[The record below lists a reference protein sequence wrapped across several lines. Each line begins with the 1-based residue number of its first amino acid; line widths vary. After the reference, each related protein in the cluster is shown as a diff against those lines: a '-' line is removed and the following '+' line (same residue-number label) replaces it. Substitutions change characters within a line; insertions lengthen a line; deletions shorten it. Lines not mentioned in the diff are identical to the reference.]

1 MLNPRKILVALSD
14 LASQRSLAGALGT
27 KGHDAVFT
35 STLREAREVLG
46 KEQVAVVFCQVE
58 LEDGSFRDILASGE
72 TVRARVPVVVCS
84 PFYDKDV
91 YIDAMCRGAFDFI
104 AYPYA
109 QKEVDWILN
118 GALQNA
124 ASAVS
129 GM

>member
-14 LASQRSLAGALGT
+14 LAGQKSLAGALGT
-27 KGHDAVFT
+27 TGLDAVFT

-58 LEDGSFRDILASGE
+58 LEDGSFRDILDSGE
-72 TVRARVPVVVCS
+72 TSRHRVPVVVCS
-84 PFYDKDV
+84 SFYDKDV

-109 QKEVDWILN
+109 KKEVDWILS
-118 GALQNA
+118 GALQTSAAA
-124 ASAVS
+124 ASGA
-129 GM
+129 